1 MPSRKDQKEYGTR
14 TNDLRAGFTLFE
26 VVIAIALSSI
36 IVLGIGKFS
45 NSISSVG
52 VLINNE
58 LQADHDIQLAFRDI
72 VSEIRSMESS
82 AVGAYPL
89 ETATTSSIIFYSDI
103 DADGVPERVRYTMTT
118 STFQKGV
125 VKAAGNPV
133 TYSTSTEVVSTVAPS
148 IIKSSS
154 TFDYF
159 NSSYTSTEA
168 PLASPVSIST
178 VRVVR
183 VNLIAEVSTSTAP
196 RPLMLSNTIT
206 IRNLRSN

>member
-1 MPSRKDQKEYGTR
+1 MKRDSRS
-14 TNDLRAGFTLFE
+14 GFTLFE
-26 VVIAIALSSI
+26 VIIAIALSSI

-72 VSEIRSMESS
+72 VSEIRSMEPSG
-82 AVGAYPL
+82 AGAYPL
-89 ETATTSSIIFYSDI
+89 ETATTSSIVFYSDI
-103 DADGVPERVRYTMTT
+103 DQDGIPERVRYTMAT
-118 STFQKGV
+118 SSFQKGV
-125 VKAAGNPV
+125 IRPTGNPL
-133 TYSTSTEVVSTVAPS
+133 TYPTSTEVVTTVAPS
-148 IIKSSS
+148 IIRSSS

-159 NSSYTSTEA
+159 DSSYTGTQT
-168 PLASPVSIST
+168 PLASPVSILA

-183 VNLIAEVSTSTAP
+183 VNLVAEVSTSTAP
-196 RPLMLSNTIT
+196 RPLILSNTIT